1 MKTFKRVLCVLF
13 ALGLVGL
20 SGCFFPTEDGL
31 RTENDGIYE
40 YCYLK
45 RTNDYTLLKAI
56 TELPETVYLPS
67 HYKGKE
73 IGGYGYT
80 YTPPA
85 TIGGGHERHYNLYM
99 ENVVRVYFPYNCND
113 STNFFSSR
121 DSFVMSESLME
132 IFFVNNSSSYL
143 FFENLAIDN
152 APKPAETGEYP
163 HREFYITEN
172 AYYRAIQQA
181 KEDERVKEFHPVFGD
196 SVSGFCR
203 DDFEVSYSLKIA
215 NTAYMFNYEGA
226 PNDGYYFIN
235 DFGYG
240 GLIEDTPYKPLR
252 EGYTFGGWYK
262 EPECINEWDFDSDT
276 LPAAEYDDE
285 GNPLLNDI
293 KLYARWI

>member
-1 MKTFKRVLCVLF
+1 
-13 ALGLVGL
+13 
-20 SGCFFPTEDGL
+20 
-31 RTENDGIYE
+31 
-40 YCYLK
+40 
-45 RTNDYTLLKAI
+45 
-56 TELPETVYLPS
+56 
-67 HYKGKE
+67 
-73 IGGYGYT
+73 
-80 YTPPA
+80 
-85 TIGGGHERHYNLYM
+85 
-99 ENVVRVYFPYNCND
+99 
-113 STNFFSSR
+113 
-121 DSFVMSESLME
+121 MSESLME

-163 HREFYITEN
+163 HREFYITEK
-172 AYYRAIQQA
+172 AYHRVIRQM
-181 KEDERVKEFHPVFGD
+181 KEDDRVKEFHPVFGD
-196 SVSGFCR
+196 SVSSFCR

-262 EPECINEWDFDSDT
+262 EPECINEWNFDRDA

>member
-1 MKTFKRVLCVLF
+1 MKTFQRVVCVLF

-31 RTENDGIYE
+31 RTENDGTYE
-40 YCYLK
+40 YYYIK
-45 RTNDYTLLKAI
+45 KTNRYVLLKAI

-73 IGGYGYT
+73 ICGYGYT

-85 TIGGGHERHYNLYM
+85 TIGGGHERTYNFYM
-99 ENVVRVYFPYNCND
+99 DNVTCAYFPYNCD
-113 STNFFSSR
+113 GDTEFFYSSGALIIP
-121 DSFVMSESLME
+121 ESLNTM
-132 IFFVNNSSSYL
+132 FFVNNEVYYVI
-143 FFENLAIDN
+143 FENLAIDN

-163 HREFYITEN
+163 HREFYITEI
-172 AYYRAIQQA
+172 AYRRVIQQM
-181 KEDERVKEFHPVFGD
+181 KEDDRVKEFHPVFGD

>member
-31 RTENDGIYE
+31 RTENDGTYE
-40 YCYLK
+40 YYYIK
-45 RTNDYTLLKAI
+45 KTNRYVLLRAV

-73 IGGYGYT
+73 ICGYGYT

-85 TIGGGHERHYNLYM
+85 TIGGGHERTYNFYM
-99 ENVVRVYFPYNCND
+99 DNVTCAYFPYNCD
-113 STNFFSSR
+113 GDTEFFYSSGALIIP
-121 DSFVMSESLME
+121 ESLNTM
-132 IFFVNNSSSYL
+132 FFVNNEVYYVI
-143 FFENLAIDN
+143 FENLAIDN
-152 APKPAETGEYP
+152 APKPAVTGEYP

-172 AYYRAIQQA
+172 AYRRVIQQM
-181 KEDERVKEFHPVFGD
+181 KEDDRVKEFHPVFGD

-252 EGYTFGGWYK
+252 NGYKFGGWYK
-262 EPECINEWDFDSDT
+262 EPECINEWNFDSDT
-276 LPAAEYDDE
+276 LLAAEYDDE